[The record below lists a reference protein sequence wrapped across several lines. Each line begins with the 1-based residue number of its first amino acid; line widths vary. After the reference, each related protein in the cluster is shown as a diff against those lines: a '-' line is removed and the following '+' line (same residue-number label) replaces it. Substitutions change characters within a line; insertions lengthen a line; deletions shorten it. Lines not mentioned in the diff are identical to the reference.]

1 MMAKK
6 ISDKKQ
12 FKTVML
18 ITKCHSKI
26 QNLLLYN
33 KIINDLIH
41 RQY

>member
-18 ITKCHSKI
+18 ITKYNSKI
-26 QNLLLYN
+26 QKLLLYN